1 MTLSSDQAARF
12 IRNLQNAAKVP
23 KTQGIAVVTQVTTN
37 DQGMPVS
44 AIATIGR
51 ETNVSVSLANG
62 IGTIT
67 HPGETWLADLEGGA
81 TGRWRLVECINSRF
95 LRIADQTDYELPT
108 PQIPGVT
115 SGGLYTE
122 SAQAGAGAPDAS
134 PDPVN
139 ADAVLYLYYW
149 QTLPGSYSVH
159 TQPVKQVLYQLRE
172 SQFEEWDRTQV
183 ADLYPNKKVELT
195 LSGSV
200 TAAGTALPVT
210 VDSGNSGYLLEGQPA
225 YWRVENEVILGVYS
239 AGTIAVQSYTGP
251 GSAVRGQG
259 FTVGTGGRGQLG
271 GTAAAHASGAVVE
284 LLSGQL
290 AIPGLRPGVDYEV
303 QVAFANQANRP
314 GPWSSVQS
322 FTSWSQDIA
331 PSAPSDLTV
340 EQLANVINATWTR
353 VNTDLDANA
362 RGDIKRY
369 VVARHTAALAAT
381 ATFAAV
387 AALATIIAGT
397 AYPIANTSAQVPS
410 TQGYGNYIGIAAVSD
425 NGLLG
430 EWSWADDDLAPPYP
444 DPADVTFTSIP
455 RGVLVNVPAGSDSR
469 NAQTGGTISYTANLD
484 PGFSEFW
491 LWKADDSAGTAA
503 TVVMTFTAQSAP
515 WSRSSGLTGWFK
527 VTAADGAGNSNGPA
541 TYPSNTPKAG
551 ETNPNTANWS
561 TGWKFCASLY
571 AEESLPPNGNF
582 QDPNDTNTDARDW
595 GWVPTQV
602 GTGTIP
608 SITVAYDN
616 NGGLEGNYAYKAT
629 ITEGPTGSLGP
640 TLRNQA
646 YSPLPAHSTSVTG
659 SLWIKSSTAMSVTL
673 DVSLQFTNNS
683 GTPLSPIVM
692 SSGSLALAANTW
704 TKISI
709 AGGPTYPSA
718 PTGTFMTVHYT
729 VLPVAPA
736 SRSYTWYLDA
746 TELVFV

>member
-1 MTLSSDQAARF
+1 MNDQYARLIRNIQAA
-12 IRNLQNAAKVP
+12 AAP
-23 KTQGIAVVTQVTTN
+23 TKTERPAVITQVIKN
-37 DQGMPVS
+37 EQGLAVS
-44 AIATIGR
+44 AVATVGD
-51 ETNVSVSLANG
+51 ETNVKVRLAQG

-67 HPGETWLADLEGGA
+67 HVGETWWASLEGGA
-81 TGRWRLVECINSRF
+81 TGTWKLTECINSRF

-108 PQIPGVT
+108 PQIPDVEH
-115 SGGLYTE
+115 GGLYTE
-122 SAQAGAGAPDAS
+122 SAQAGVGAPDNN
-134 PDPVN
+134 PDPTN
-139 ADAVLYLYYW
+139 ADAVLYLYYL
-149 QTLPGSYSVH
+149 QTAPGSYAVH

-195 LSGSV
+195 LAGSV
-200 TAAGTALPVT
+200 TAAGTAFPVT

-303 QVAFANQANRP
+303 QIAFANQANRP

-340 EQLANVINATWTR
+340 EQFANVINATWTR
-353 VNTDLDANA
+353 VNTDLDGNA

-369 VVARHTAALAAT
+369 AVARHTAALAAT

-387 AALATIIAGT
+387 AALATIVAGT

-410 TQGYGNYIGIAAVSD
+410 TQGFGNYIGIAAITD
-425 NGLLG
+425 NGLVG
-430 EWSWADDDLAPPYP
+430 EWSWADDDIAPPYP

-469 NAQTGGTISYTANLD
+469 NSQTGGTVTYTANLD

-515 WSRSSGLTGWFK
+515 WKRDSGLTGWFK
-527 VTAADGAGNSNGPA
+527 VTAMDGAGNSNGPA
-541 TYPSNTPKAG
+541 TYPANTPKAG
-551 ETNPNTANWS
+551 ESNPNTHGWS
-561 TGWKFCASLY
+561 TGWQFCASLY
-571 AEESLPPNGNF
+571 AEASLPPNGNF
-582 QDPNDTNTDARDW
+582 QEPNSTNTDPQGW
-595 GWVPTQV
+595 SWVPTTV
-602 GTGTIP
+602 GTGSVG
-608 SITVAYDN
+608 SISVVYDDA
-616 NGGLEGNYAYKAT
+616 GGLEGNYAYKAT
-629 ITEGPTGSLGP
+629 LVEGASQGYGPSLLQDGR
-640 TLRNQA
+640 T
-646 YSPLPAHSTSVTG
+646 PLPAHTTSVTL
-659 SLWIKSSTAMSVTL
+659 SLWVKSSIAMSVNL
-673 DVSLQFTNNS
+673 NVSLSPYNNS
-683 GTPLSPIVM
+683 AVPLSPVVY
-692 SSGSLALAANTW
+692 SGGPFALSANTW
-704 TKISI
+704 TKITI
-709 AGGPTYPSA
+709 TGATVYASA
-718 PTGTFMTVHYT
+718 PTGTFINFTYT
-729 VLPVAPA
+729 VTPEAPA
-736 SRSYTWYLDA
+736 GRSYDWYIDA
-746 TELVFV
+746 LLAEFV